1 MINNPGC
8 TMKGLNVEYIR
19 KSDEFRL
26 VKELGFNE
34 ILKFVMENIVI
45 RNVFTIIYLVYNL
58 LFIYLLI
65 AQLVI
70 GIGETGFTFNTFSIY
85 FPGIMWGAV
94 AGSLL
99 IIPFHEG
106 LHALAFL
113 VIRARKIKFGADMKQ
128 MIFYATA
135 ADFVAG
141 RKGFT
146 LVALA
151 PFAIINLFSIPLM
164 LTGDLEIRLF
174 ITVMLLLHNVMCIG
188 DFGMLSFFS
197 RHKDKEM
204 FTFDDLETKT
214 AFFYERIKD

>member
-1 MINNPGC
+1 
-8 TMKGLNVEYIR
+8 MKEINVEYVR
-19 KSDEFRL
+19 NSGKFRL
-26 VKELGFNE
+26 VKELGFSE
-34 ILKFVMENIVI
+34 ILKFVLENIVI
-45 RNVFTIIYLVYNL
+45 RNVFSIIYLVYNL
-58 LFIYLLI
+58 LFFYLLVGQI
-65 AQLVI
+65 VN
-70 GIGETGFTFNTFSIY
+70 GIVETGFTINTFRFF

-94 AGSLL
+94 AGSFL

-113 VIRARKIKFGADMKQ
+113 LIGARKIKFGADMKQ

-146 LVALA
+146 LVALV
-151 PFAIINLFSIPLM
+151 PFVIINLFSIPLM
-164 LTGDLEIRLF
+164 FTGDLEITLF
-174 ITVMLLLHNVMCIG
+174 IIVMLLFHNLMCIG

-204 FTFDDLETKT
+204 YTFDDLDTKT
-214 AFFYERIKD
+214 AFFYEKIKN

>member
-1 MINNPGC
+1 
-8 TMKGLNVEYIR
+8 MKELNVENVR
-19 KSDEFRL
+19 NSGEFRL
-26 VKELGFNE
+26 VKELRFGD
-34 ILKFVMENIVI
+34 ILTFVLENIVI
-45 RNVFTIIYLVYNL
+45 RNVFTIIYLVYNV
-58 LFIYLLI
+58 LFFYLLI
-65 AQLVI
+65 VQIVN
-70 GIGETGFTFNTFSIY
+70 GIVETGLTFNTFSVY

-94 AGSLL
+94 AGSIL

-113 VIRARKIKFGADMKQ
+113 LIGARKIKFGADMKQ

-135 ADFVAG
+135 ANFVAG

-151 PFAIINLFSIPLM
+151 PFAIINLFSIPFM
-164 LTGDLEIRLF
+164 FTGNPELILF
-174 ITVMLLLHNVMCIG
+174 ITVMLLFHNIMCIG

-204 FTFDDLETKT
+204 YTFDELETMT
-214 AFFYERIKD
+214 AFFYERIRN

>member
-1 MINNPGC
+1 
-8 TMKGLNVEYIR
+8 MKELKVDYVRNSG
-19 KSDEFRL
+19 EFRL

-34 ILKFVMENIVI
+34 ILKFVLENILI
-45 RNVFTIIYLVYNL
+45 RNVFTIFYLVYNL
-58 LFIYLLI
+58 LFFYLLI
-65 AQLVI
+65 IQIVN
-70 GIGETGFTFNTFSIY
+70 GIAGTGFTFKTFGIY
-85 FPGIMWGAV
+85 FPGFMWGV
-94 AGSLL
+94 IAGSFL

-106 LHALAFL
+106 LHALAFFF
-113 VIRARKIKFGADMKQ
+113 IGARKIKFGADMKQ

-151 PFAIINLFSIPLM
+151 PFVIINLFSIPLM
-164 LTGDLEIRLF
+164 FTGDLEIRLF
-174 ITVMLLLHNVMCIG
+174 ITTMLFFHNIMCIG

-197 RHKDKEM
+197 RYKDKEM
-204 FTFDDLETKT
+204 YTFDDLKSKT